1 MKKNRIILCLI
12 IVATGIYVSFF
23 GGYISYG
30 LFFGSLLIPIL
41 SLIYIIYVYIR
52 CRIYQL
58 IDHKTVV
65 KEEHVPYKFIL
76 ANEDFMSFTS
86 VFVSFRD
93 DYSTVDSINV
103 DKNYY
108 LLPGDRVEQNTSI
121 CCHYR
126 GEYLVGAEYVYV
138 EDYLNL
144 FRFRF
149 EAPSPIMVRV
159 LPRIIHLDS
168 LHIGV
173 ELEGRSRNN
182 VITSAQKVPDIE
194 IRNYVPGDERKMIHW
209 KSVAKQQK
217 LMTRK
222 YTEDPKTEIVLHI
235 DLTKKDTND
244 LDRMI
249 IEDKIIET
257 TLAICDYY
265 YRCDIPVVCMCD
277 DGGLK
282 SRNII
287 SKSDF
292 DGLFNFCTYVY
303 FKASLSIGSVLA
315 ESSKLIRNR
324 TANIIITHTMSDS
337 LICECYRMLELDNDI
352 SVIYIGSDE
361 VSEFTSKLDKR
372 IRFCQITLHQEITE
386 VI

>member
-1 MKKNRIILCLI
+1 MKINRIIVSLI
-12 IVATGIYVSFF
+12 IIASGVFVSFY

-30 LFFGSLLIPIL
+30 LFIGSLLIPLL
-41 SLIYIIYVYIR
+41 SLLYIIYVYIR
-52 CRIYQL
+52 CRIYQI

-76 ANEDFMSFTS
+76 ANEDYISYTNL
-86 VFVSFRD
+86 FVKFRHD
-93 DYSTVDSINV
+93 FSTVDDMNI

-138 EDYLNL
+138 EDFLNL
-144 FRFRF
+144 FRVRF
-149 EAPSPIMVRV
+149 EAPSPITVRV
-159 LPRIIHLDS
+159 LPRIIRLDS
-168 LHIGV
+168 LNIGI

-182 VITSAQKVPDIE
+182 VISIAQEVPDIE

-222 YTEDPKTEIVLHI
+222 YTEDPKTELILHV
-235 DLTKKDTND
+235 DLAKHETSELN
-244 LDRMI
+244 RMI

-257 TLAICDYY
+257 VLAISDFY
-265 YRCDIPVVCMCD
+265 YRSNIPMTCMFD
-277 DGGLK
+277 DNGLK
-282 SRNII
+282 TMHII

-292 DGLFNFCTYVY
+292 DHLFELCTYVR
-303 FKASLSIGSVLA
+303 FKAEMGIGRVLS
-315 ESSKLIRNR
+315 ESSKITASR
-324 TANIIITHTMSDS
+324 TANIIVTHILSNE
-337 LICECYRMLELDNDI
+337 LLYECYAMLQLDNDI
-352 SVIYIGSDE
+352 SIIYIGSDE
-361 VSEFTSKLDKR
+361 VNEFISKIDKR
-372 IRFCQITLHQEITE
+372 IGFRQIFLNQEIKE

>member
-1 MKKNRIILCLI
+1 MKKNRIIVALI
-12 IVATGIYVSFF
+12 IIASGVFVSFY

-30 LFFGSLLIPIL
+30 LFIGSLLIPIL
-41 SLIYIIYVYIR
+41 SFIYIIYVYIR
-52 CRIYQL
+52 CRIYQI

-76 ANEDFMSFTS
+76 ANEDIISYTNL
-86 VFVSFRD
+86 FVRFRD
-93 DYSTVDSINV
+93 DFSTVDDMNI

-144 FRFRF
+144 FRVRF
-149 EAPSPIMVRV
+149 EAPSPITVRV
-159 LPRIIHLDS
+159 LPRIVRLDS
-168 LHIGV
+168 LNIGI

-182 VITSAQKVPDIE
+182 VISIAQQVPDVE
-194 IRNYVPGDERKMIHW
+194 IRNYIPGDDRKMIHW

-222 YTEDPKTEIVLHI
+222 YTEDPKTELILHV
-235 DLTKKDTND
+235 DFSKYDTSEQN
-244 LDRMI
+244 RII
-249 IEDKIIET
+249 IEDKVIET
-257 TLAICDYY
+257 VLAISDYY
-265 YRCDIPVVCMCD
+265 YRNHIPMICMFD

-282 SRNII
+282 TMNII
-287 SKSDF
+287 SKADF
-292 DGLFNFCTYVY
+292 DQLFELCTFVR
-303 FKASLSIGSVLA
+303 FRAEMGIGRVLS
-315 ESSKLIRNR
+315 ESSRITANR
-324 TANIIITHTMSDS
+324 TANIIVTHMLSDE
-337 LICECYRMLELDNDI
+337 LLYECYGMLELDNDI
-352 SVIYIGSDE
+352 SILYIGSDD

-372 IRFCQITLHQEITE
+372 LVFRQIFLNKEIKE